1 MCTEYTQL
9 FKNAVPRAQA
19 RTSPPKYRLRMTNEY
34 IMYSDV
40 ATKHYHTIIYNIW
53 CYLQYGQW
61 FNNEYND
68 KVP

>member
-40 ATKHYHTIIYNIW
+40 ATKHYHTIIYNI
-53 CYLQYGQW
+53 
-61 FNNEYND
+61 
-68 KVP
+68 